1 LITQKAVRSYR
12 SLLDSYF
19 THFPPKFLQKNPGKV
34 LSLGQKYRYFELL
47 TKYAKRSTSLLD
59 LNAIRYQIQLEMRKR
74 LDDAKELQNKKSDAM
89 DNLKRYLKSL
99 DVVRQKYE
107 KRIAYLTDQDSRVLD
122 RPVQTQSSKET
133 PFDQEITLKSLLDE
147 YHTSGSERNIE
158 TSPGLYYFLE
168 FLEMKDDRPGIV
180 KVRFW
185 LSVSKLR

>member
-1 LITQKAVRSYR
+1 
-12 SLLDSYF
+12 
-19 THFPPKFLQKNPGKV
+19 
-34 LSLGQKYRYFELL
+34 
-47 TKYAKRSTSLLD
+47 
-59 LNAIRYQIQLEMRKR
+59 MRKR

-89 DNLKRYLKSL
+89 DNLKQYLKAL

-122 RPVQTQSSKET
+122 RPAQTQSPKE
-133 PFDQEITLKSLLDE
+133 PVFNQEITLKSLLDE
-147 YHTSGSERNIE
+147 YHTSGSEKNIE